1 NKIEYIRFKFQKKQ
15 RKRKSSRCV
24 RFTIQIRQRKRNSR
38 RCVRFTVKIRRRK
51 RNPRNCVRF
60 NNKTRRKHKS
70 HLSVLFLPIP
80 KWPIFRGSAE
90 FERNVLFLL
99 KSVFISLILCQL
111 FSTDKY

>member
-1 NKIEYIRFKFQKKQ
+1 VTSIYTLSKRIASHFIRYSY
-15 RKRKSSRCV
+15 KSRHSN
-24 RFTIQIRQRKRNSR
+24 RNSR

-60 NNKTRRKHKS
+60 NNKTSRKHKS

-99 KSVFISLILCQL
+99 KSVFISLILCQV